1 MCAKKTSESLRH
13 AIVFST
19 EWAKATALRY
29 LCGYSG
35 AEGDIYVEAVSDVRV
50 LFSRLNETHSDTP
63 DAIVLD
69 IPARD
74 YVGLLCYIRRLHP
87 ALPVIIVQPRILFS
101 DRAVA
106 SWFGNIWLREY
117 DSLMAGYPEMLINAC
132 VSDSRFAGAHSSA
145 ACAAGCP
152 GNATDAQV
160 LGCMER
166 WLCGCLTERLGSE
179 RCAHVVT
186 EWLSRGVSPQE
197 AGERL
202 QRSDKLVYNYR
213 WQVIRALNITGHPR
227 DFFPSL
233 SLKVGPMVGNR
244 SVACRMRQPVKQEAG
259 GGYGDAYER

>member
-19 EWAKATALRY
+19 EWAKTAALKY

-35 AEGDIYVEAVSDVRV
+35 VAKKIHIETVDDVSV
-50 LFSRLNETHSDTP
+50 LFFRLNETHSDVP
-63 DAIVLD
+63 DVIVLD

-117 DSLMAGYPEMLINAC
+117 DSLMDGYPEVLINAC
-132 VSDSRFAGAHSSA
+132 VTDSRFAGAHSSA

-166 WLCGCLTERLGSE
+166 WLCGRLTDRLGSE
-179 RCAHVVT
+179 RCARVVT
-186 EWLSRGVSPQE
+186 DWLSRGISPQE
-197 AGERL
+197 AGDRL
-202 QRSDKLVYNYR
+202 QRSDKLVYHYR
-213 WQVIRALNITGHPR
+213 WQVIRALDITGHPR
-227 DFFPSL
+227 DFIPSL
-233 SLKVGPMVGNR
+233 SLKAGPVAR
-244 SVACRMRQPVKQEAG
+244 SYPIVCRMRA
-259 GGYGDAYER
+259 AS

>member
-1 MCAKKTSESLRH
+1 MCAKKTSEPLQH

-19 EWAKATALRY
+19 EWAKTAALKY

-35 AEGDIYVEAVSDVRV
+35 AANNIHVESVDDISA
-50 LFSRLNETHSDTP
+50 LFSRLNETHYYVP
-63 DAIVLD
+63 DVIVLD

-132 VSDSRFAGAHSSA
+132 VTDSGFAGAHSSA
-145 ACAAGCP
+145 ACATGCP

-160 LGCMER
+160 LGCMEQ
-166 WLCGCLTERLGSE
+166 WLCGCLTDRLGSE
-179 RCAHVVT
+179 RCARVVT
-186 EWLSRGVSPQE
+186 GWLSRGMSPQE
-197 AGERL
+197 VGNWL
-202 QRSDKLVYNYR
+202 QRSDKLVYHYR

-227 DFFPSL
+227 DFIPSL
-233 SLKVGPMVGNR
+233 SLKVGHVARGYPI
-244 SVACRMRQPVKQEAG
+244 ACRMRAVSLTRHG
-259 GGYGDAYER
+259 RG